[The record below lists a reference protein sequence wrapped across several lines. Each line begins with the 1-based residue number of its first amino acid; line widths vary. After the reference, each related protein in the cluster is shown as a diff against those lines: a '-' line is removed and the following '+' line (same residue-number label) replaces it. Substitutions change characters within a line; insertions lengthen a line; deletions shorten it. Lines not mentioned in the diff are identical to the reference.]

1 MKRSGI
7 IAGVMGVLAGAV
19 LSTSVQAAEMSK
31 EAIAERL
38 APVGDVC
45 LQGQDCGGAA
55 PAPAAG
61 GGKSPEDLYG
71 TVCSAC
77 HNTGAAGAPKKG
89 DTGAWAPR
97 ISKGMDTLYSHALN
111 GFNAMPAKGGNPTLS
126 DDEVKAIVDYIVE
139 SSK

>member
-1 MKRSGI
+1 MKRSGM
-7 IAGVMGVLAGAV
+7 IAGVMGVLMGAA
-19 LSTSVQAAEMSK
+19 LSTSVQASNMSK

-38 APVGDVC
+38 KPVGDVC

-61 GGKSPEDLYG
+61 GGKSPEDLYNAS
-71 TVCSAC
+71 CSAC

-89 DTGAWAPR
+89 DAGAWGPR
-97 ISKGMDTLYSHALN
+97 IAQGADTLYDHAIN
-111 GFNAMPAKGGNPTLS
+111 GFNAMPPKGGNASLS
-126 DDEVKAIVDYIVE
+126 DDDVKAIVDYIVD

>member
-1 MKRSGI
+1 
-7 IAGVMGVLAGAV
+7 
-19 LSTSVQAAEMSK
+19 MSK

-38 APVGDVC
+38 KPVGDVC
-45 LQGQDCGGAA
+45 MQGQDCGGAA

-71 TVCSAC
+71 SVCSAC

-89 DTGAWAPR
+89 DVAAWAPR
-97 ISKGMDTLYSHALN
+97 ISKGMDTLHNHALN

-126 DDEVKAIVDYIVE
+126 DDDVKAIVDYIVE
-139 SSK
+139 NSK